1 MRNEVGAVYDILA
14 FNHIGRGSNPPCI
27 KSLGVCIKAFYSCFG
42 EVAGES
48 SRGEAA
54 HRISCAFLLGG
65 LLIFCV
71 WVG

>member
-1 MRNEVGAVYDILA
+1 VQCTISWLLITLDGVRTLRVSKVWAFVSKHSRN
-14 FNHIGRGSNPPCI
+14 
-27 KSLGVCIKAFYSCFG
+27 SCFG

-71 WVG
+71 CGG